1 MDAQVVSFR
10 LSVKSAFFV
19 LICNL
24 DATAETPYATTKQHS
39 R

>member
-10 LSVKSAFFV
+10 LSVKSAFSV